1 MQEFKQSLRCIGVLA
16 VTRNPRGKDCHFVQ
30 IARQGAGH
38 VDAGDIHDF
47 RLLLDGELG
56 FAGGDKAGGIAA
68 RRRVF
73 GFALHLFGNPH
84 AFKQLG
90 EMNPTGA
97 A

>member
-1 MQEFKQSLRCIGVLA
+1 
-16 VTRNPRGKDCHFVQ
+16 
-30 IARQGAGH
+30 
-38 VDAGDIHDF
+38 
-47 RLLLDGELG
+47 LLNGELG
-56 FAGGDKAGGIAA
+56 LAGGDKAGGIAA
-68 RRRVF
+68 RRWVF